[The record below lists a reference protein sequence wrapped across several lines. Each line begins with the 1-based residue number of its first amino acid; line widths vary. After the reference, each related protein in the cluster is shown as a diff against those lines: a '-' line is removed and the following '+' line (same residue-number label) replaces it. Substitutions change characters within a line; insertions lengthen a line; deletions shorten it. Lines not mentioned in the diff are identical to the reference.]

1 MIDRPTNRADI
12 HVAVLMGGWSAEREV
27 SLVSGHECAKALRQA
42 GYRVTEID
50 MDRKIAETL
59 GRLKPDVVF
68 NALHGPIGEDGN
80 VQGLLNI
87 LGIPYT
93 HSGVLA
99 SSIAMH
105 KPAAKQLFAGVGLR
119 CPEGRIVG
127 KKEVVLEHPMQPP
140 YVLKP
145 IDEGSS
151 IGVRIVEKGSNAPM
165 LNGDWPFGE
174 EVLVESYIPGRELTV
189 GVMSSKAMAVTELV
203 TDEGFY
209 DYENKYAATSRTRH
223 IVPARLPRPVYEQ
236 ALRMA
241 EAAHAALGCRGVS
254 RADFRYDDTEN
265 ESGTLYLLEV
275 NTQPG
280 MTPAS
285 LVPEQAAH
293 LGISFPE
300 LVARMV
306 EEAQCDS

>member
-1 MIDRPTNRADI
+1 M
-12 HVAVLMGGWSAEREV
+12 
-27 SLVSGHECAKALRQA
+27 
-42 GYRVTEID
+42 
-50 MDRKIAETL
+50 L
-59 GRLKPDVVF
+59 GALKPDVVF

-93 HSGVLA
+93 HSGVMA
-99 SSIAMH
+99 SAIAMH

-127 KKEVVLEHPMQPP
+127 KKEVVLEHPMEPP

-151 IGVRIVEKGSNAPM
+151 IGVRIVQKGSNAPM

-174 EVLVESYIPGRELTV
+174 EVLVETYIPGRELTV
-189 GVMSSKAMAVTELV
+189 GVMSGKAMAVTELV

-209 DYENKYAATSRTRH
+209 DYENKYSATSRTRH
-223 IVPARLPRPVYEQ
+223 IVPAELPKPVYEQ

-254 RADFRYDDTEN
+254 RADFRYDDTEA
-265 ESGTLYLLEV
+265 ETGTLYLLEV

-293 LGISFPE
+293 LGISFSE

-306 EEAQCDS
+306 EEARCDS